1 MKYEITTKQDKKYTV
16 SDENAWL
23 WVEIEREL
31 GYTVSQAAEKM
42 SQGSL
47 DVITCMLFK
56 AAKAQA
62 TSRKC
67 QTSKHGSLMSSRLLR
82 WSRTTQKTAKGHAG
96 SDSSIDRHTF
106 SRLDAM
112 VARRH

>member
-1 MKYEITTKQDKKYTV
+1 MQYNITTKQGNNYIV

-23 WVEIEREL
+23 WIEIEREL

-56 AAKAQA
+56 AARSMGKTQMPNQQA
-62 TSRKC
+62 WVTNEFETFEVVEESPKEN
-67 QTSKHGSLMSSRLLR
+67 SL
-82 WSRTTQKTAKGHAG
+82 T
-96 SDSSIDRHTF
+96 DSSG
-106 SRLDAM
+106 
-112 VARRH
+112 

>member
-56 AAKAQA
+56 AAKAQN
-62 TSRKC
+62 
-67 QTSKHGSLMSSRLLR
+67 L
-82 WSRTTQKTAKGHAG
+82 TQMPNQQAWV
-96 SDSSIDRHTF
+96 INEFETF
-106 SRLDAM
+106 EVVEDDPKDN
-112 VARRH
+112 

>member
-1 MKYEITTKQDKKYTV
+1 MQYNVTTKQGNNYIV

-47 DVITCMLFK
+47 DVITCMLYK
-56 AAKAQA
+56 AAKAQGK
-62 TSRKC
+62 TQLPSQKVWVENEFE
-67 QTSKHGSLMSSRLLR
+67 TFEVVDESPKEDSL
-82 WSRTTQKTAKGHAG
+82 T
-96 SDSSIDRHTF
+96 DSSE
-106 SRLDAM
+106 
-112 VARRH
+112 